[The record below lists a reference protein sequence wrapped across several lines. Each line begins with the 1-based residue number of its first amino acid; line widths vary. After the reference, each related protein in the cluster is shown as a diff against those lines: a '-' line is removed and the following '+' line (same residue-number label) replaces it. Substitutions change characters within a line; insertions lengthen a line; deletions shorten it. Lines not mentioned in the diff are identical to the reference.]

1 MKLNRRSFVSS
12 SAAALA
18 GAQAASAQPPVSSV
32 PELRVAACQ
41 ILTFP
46 DTRQSAEKICSW
58 IEKAASDKIDIV
70 TFPEAAVCG
79 YASDPEYWKAA
90 NPRDFEAAEATIVAS
105 ARELNIAVVLGSAH
119 WEDGKVYN
127 SVLAIDKDGRVK
139 GRYSKTF
146 LAESWP
152 TPGRNLPVW
161 TLAGVKSCFIICHD
175 IRYPELVRLPAVAG
189 AQICH
194 YSSNESGLV
203 EEHKLSAYRAMPI
216 SRATENSIY
225 LVMAN
230 APADPANMRAQ
241 EQSHGNSKIIHP
253 NGTVLVEAGYFKETL
268 VAATIDIKAADRSM
282 ARRAAREDGMI
293 GRWLREGCKLVE
305 GDGS

>member
-1 MKLNRRSFVSS
+1 MASG
-12 SAAALA
+12 AALA
-18 GAQAASAQPPVSSV
+18 GQQSGFPQSSSSK
-32 PELRVAACQ
+32 LSVAACQ
-41 ILTFP
+41 ILTYP
-46 DTRQSAEKICSW
+46 ETRRSADKICSW
-58 IEKAASDKIDIV
+58 IERAAGDGMDV
-70 TFPEAAVCG
+70 VVFPEAALCG
-79 YASDPEYWKAA
+79 YASDPEYWRTA
-90 NPRDFEAAEATIVAS
+90 NPSDFEAAESRIVS
-105 ARELNIAVVLGSAH
+105 VARDRNIAVVLGTAH

-127 SVLAIDKDGRVK
+127 SVLAIDRDGRPR

-152 TPGRNLPVW
+152 VPGQRLPVW

-189 AQICH
+189 AQICY

-230 APADPANMRAQ
+230 APADSKNMHSPS
-241 EQSHGNSKIIHP
+241 QSHGNSKIIHP
-253 NGTVLVEAGYFKETL
+253 NGTVIAEAGYFNETL
-268 VAATIDIKAADRSM
+268 VSATIELKAADRAM
-282 ARRAAREDGMI
+282 AKRAASEKGPVSK
-293 GRWLREGCKLVE
+293 WVREGARLVE
-305 GDGS
+305 GDVS

>member
-1 MKLNRRSFVSS
+1 MKLDRRSFVSA
-12 SAAALA
+12 SATVLA
-18 GAQAASAQPPVSSV
+18 GAQSASNQPVLSGAT
-32 PELRVAACQ
+32 ELRVAACQ
-41 ILTFP
+41 ILTFS
-46 DTRQSAEKICSW
+46 DTKRSAEKICSW
-58 IEKAASDKIDIV
+58 IEKAAGEKIDVI

-79 YASDPEYWKAA
+79 YASDPDYWKAA
-90 NPRDFEAAEATIVAS
+90 NPRDFETAEASIIAA
-105 ARELNIAVVLGSAH
+105 ARRLNISVVVGSAH
-119 WEDGKVYN
+119 WEEGKIHN
-127 SVLAIDKDGRVK
+127 SVLVIDKDGRAR

-152 TPGRNLPVW
+152 VPGRKLPVW

-175 IRYPELVRLPAVAG
+175 IRYPELVRLPAIAG
-189 AQICH
+189 AQICY

-230 APADPANMRAQ
+230 APADPANIRSA
-241 EQSHGNSKIIHP
+241 EQSHGNSKIVHP

-268 VAATIDIKAADRSM
+268 VSATIDMRAADRAM
-282 ARRAAREDGMI
+282 AKRSAREDGAVSK
-293 GRWLREGCKLVE
+293 WLREGSKLVE
-305 GDGS
+305 GDVS